1 MILQFFSENPVF
13 FPVFLTVRVRVN
25 QGCSVVTAETS
36 AGWRGH
42 LIVVGTFE
50 EGRIAAAHLQRS
62 LAGDVWGAASTR
74 PGVRVEELARV
85 VGAVAETWVVETG
98 MVGLVHLLGWV
109 TFHEQV
115 DGHDACTLPWRRRQ
129 EVRFISTVVPP
140 EVSMEQRWFD
150 LTPPGLVMYLHQGST
165 QISPSVDIQT
175 TFTSTLWIYSIF
187 FWCCFVFNLK
197 Q

>member
-1 MILQFFSENPVF
+1 MHHFLKTKLCCRPYFSSISKYPCFQWFCSSSVKTLFFS
-13 FPVFLTVRVRVN
+13 PVFLTVRVRVN

-150 LTPPGLVMYLHQGST
+150 LTPPPIWWCISTRVQHRYLHQ
-165 QISPSVDIQT
+165 
-175 TFTSTLWIYSIF
+175 
-187 FWCCFVFNLK
+187 
-197 Q
+197 